1 MLIFDY
7 QKYFTRENSLTLI
20 QASSGHKLLSCWGR
34 RGGDGMVV
42 GFITTYAIST
52 YLTTNTEFKSHL
64 GEVYSLQHYVIKF
77 IIDLRQVRWFSP
89 GIPVSCTNKTDRRDI
104 VEILL
109 KVTLNTIPP
118 PTTSP
123 TTQ

>member
-1 MLIFDY
+1 L
-7 QKYFTRENSLTLI
+7 
-20 QASSGHKLLSCWGR
+20 GR
-34 RGGDGMVV
+34 RGDDGMVV

-52 YLTTNTEFKSHL
+52 YLTTNTEFESRL

-77 IIDLRQVRWFSP
+77 ISDLRQVRWFSP

-118 PTTSP
+118 PPLQTSEIFFDN
-123 TTQ
+123 QKSGIKLLD